1 MMERAR
7 LTVTAVPAPLVTV
20 FAAALAAAL
29 ASGCHPHQSP
39 PMASFPAHASVECF
53 VPAPD
58 DYAVTI
64 VVPDT
69 TFHDSAWLRPMLAD
83 VGRYWP
89 VSLPLPKNALD
100 VGFTFYRDGTSS
112 KPRVT
117 KHSTALAF
125 DERALRAVASATADT
140 SRRLPDSFS
149 GDSLPLLVRFGST
162 DFTGAL
168 VQTWYSVARP
178 PKPRRGNPQPDFP
191 KARQRGE
198 QVIAAFT
205 VDSLGNVD
213 ASSIAIVSSTNDDFA
228 NAVVDV
234 LPRWKFTPSTIRGC
248 RVARSIR
255 WEFGEMP

>member
-1 MMERAR
+1 MIRRER
-7 LTVTAVPAPLVTV
+7 LTV
-20 FAAALAAAL
+20 AAALAASLTASL
-29 ASGCHPHQSP
+29 AAGCLPKASP
-39 PMASFPAHASVECF
+39 PMASFPAKASLECF
-53 VPAPD
+53 VPSPD

-64 VVPDT
+64 VVPDS
-69 TFHDSAWLRPMLAD
+69 TFQDSAWLRPMLAD
-83 VGRYWP
+83 IGRYWP

-100 VGFTFYRDGTSS
+100 IAVTFRRDGTSS
-112 KPRVT
+112 KPRIA
-117 KHSTALAF
+117 KHSPAPGF
-125 DERALRAVASATADT
+125 DERALRAVAAAMSDT
-140 SRRLPDSFS
+140 SRRFPESWR
-149 GDSLPLLVRFGST
+149 GDSLPLLIRFGST

-178 PKPRRGNPQPDFP
+178 PKPRRGNPQPVFP
-191 KARQRGE
+191 KERQRGE

-213 ASSIAIVSSTNDDFA
+213 ASSIQVVSATNDDFA

>member
-1 MMERAR
+1 MSARAC
-7 LTVTAVPAPLVTV
+7 LATCS
-20 FAAALAAAL
+20 ALAAVL
-29 ASGCHPHQSP
+29 LVGCHQRKNA
-39 PMASFPAHASVECF
+39 PMASFPAHASLECF
-53 VPAPD
+53 VPTPD

-69 TFHDSAWLRPMLAD
+69 TFHDSAWLRPMLNDIGAH
-83 VGRYWP
+83 WP

-100 VGFTFYRDGTSS
+100 VAFTVRRDGTTS
-112 KPRVT
+112 KPRIA
-117 KHSTALAF
+117 KESGGNSF
-125 DERALRAVASATADT
+125 DQRALRAVIEAASDT
-140 SRRLPDSFS
+140 TRRFPASYG
-149 GDSLPLLVRFGST
+149 GDSLDLLVRFGST

-178 PKPRRGNPQPDFP
+178 PKPRRGNPEPDFP
-191 KARQRGE
+191 KSRQRGE

-213 ASSIAIVSSTNDDFA
+213 PSTIQIVASTNDDFA

-248 RVARSIR
+248 RVAREIR
-255 WEFGEMP
+255 WEFGAPP

>member
-1 MMERAR
+1 MTGRVR
-7 LTVTAVPAPLVTV
+7 LTVQLV
-20 FAAALAAAL
+20 AAGMLAALAGV
-29 ASGCHPHQSP
+29 GCRPAHSP
-39 PMASFPAHASVECF
+39 PMASFPAHASIECF
-53 VPAPD
+53 VPGPE

-69 TFHDSAWLRPMLAD
+69 TFHDSAWLRPMLSD

-89 VSLPLPKNALD
+89 VSLPLPKYALD
-100 VGFTFYRDGTSS
+100 VGFTFYRDGSSS
-112 KPRVT
+112 KPRVA
-117 KHSTALAF
+117 KHSTALTF
-125 DERALRAVASATADT
+125 DERALRAVAAAMSDT
-140 SRRLPDSFS
+140 SRRFPASFT

-178 PKPRRGNPQPDFP
+178 PKPRRGNPQPDYP
-191 KARQRGE
+191 KERQRGE

>member
-1 MMERAR
+1 MTGDPR
-7 LTVTAVPAPLVTV
+7 LTVRV
-20 FAAALAAAL
+20 AAASLLAAAGL
-29 ASGCHPHQSP
+29 SGCQPNHSP
-39 PMASFPAHASVECF
+39 PMASFPARASVDCF
-53 VPAPD
+53 VPGPE

-64 VVPDT
+64 VVPDS

-100 VGFTFYRDGTSS
+100 VAFTFRRDGTSS
-112 KPRVT
+112 KPRVI
-117 KHSTALAF
+117 KHSTGLAF
-125 DERALRAVASATADT
+125 DERALRAVTAAVSDT
-140 SRRLPDSFS
+140 SRRLPATFG
-149 GDSLPLLVRFGST
+149 GDSLPMVVRFGST

-178 PKPRRGNPQPDFP
+178 PRPRRGNPEPDFP

-198 QVIAAFT
+198 QVIASFT
-205 VDSLGNVD
+205 VDSLGSVD
-213 ASSIAIVSSTNDDFA
+213 AASIAIVSSTNDAFA

-248 RVARSIR
+248 KVARSIR
-255 WEFGEMP
+255 WEFGELP